1 MLTPVVLIVFN
12 RPDFTRRVLER
23 IRHAKPASLFIVADG
38 PRESHP
44 DDVARVA
51 AVREI
56 VESSIDWPCEVRR
69 NYASGNLGCMD
80 RVRTGL
86 DWVFGIAERAI
97 ILEDDCLPDLGFF
110 AFCHELLEKYRDE
123 AQIMSIGGTNF
134 IAPYYPT
141 TYSYWFSHHPWTW
154 GWATWRR
161 AWLNNDFEMTCWES
175 RQDTLRDSFG
185 TTWERQYWIST
196 FEQARRDL
204 RAANCWDF
212 QWNFTCRSL
221 GGVSIVPQYNMVENL
236 GFVEDATHKFGDM
249 SRFALPTKSLFPV
262 NHPPSTRVDPYADD
276 LWTRIY
282 SGVPLTPWHN
292 LKSRMRVLRDRCS
305 RGLLGSAA

>member
-1 MLTPVVLIVFN
+1 MQTPVVLIVFN
-12 RPDFTRRVLER
+12 RPDFTRRVLDR
-23 IRHAKPASLFIVADG
+23 IRHAKPAHLFVVADG
-38 PRESHP
+38 PRATHP
-44 DDVARVA
+44 EDVARVA
-51 AVREI
+51 AVREA
-56 VESSIDWPCEVRR
+56 VENCIDWPCVVWR
-69 NYASGNLGCMD
+69 NYAPCNLGCME

-86 DWVFGIAERAI
+86 DWAFSIAERAI

-110 AFCHELLEKYRDE
+110 DFCDELLEKYRDD
-123 AQIMSIGGTNF
+123 ARVMSIGGTNF
-134 IAPYYPT
+134 IEPHYPSS
-141 TYSYWFSHHPWTW
+141 YSYWFSHHPWTW

-161 AWLNNDFEMTCWES
+161 AWRYNDFEMASWET
-175 RQDTLRDSFG
+175 RQDALRASFS

-221 GGVSIVPQYNMVENL
+221 GGVAIVPRYNMVENL
-236 GFVEDATHKFGDM
+236 GFGEDATHQFSDM

-262 NHPPSTRVDPYADD
+262 NHPPSTQVDPYADD

-282 SGVPLTPWHN
+282 SGGRLNAWHN
-292 LKSRMRVLRDRCS
+292 LKSRVRIFRDRHFRS
-305 RGLLGSAA
+305 PLQNAA